1 MSSLGL
7 DYLSSGRKSSE
18 REGYVQHVSNAVKN
32 AIRMFTPS
40 ARPHILLRMLNR
52 CSCLL
57 LVLFLAAGAGAQA
70 LEPRFYS
77 NAPKGMNFSIVGY
90 VYSEG
95 ALSFAPALGLE
106 NAELS
111 VQSAVLAYARS
122 GSLFGKS
129 AKVDVAVPYAFMSG
143 SATADGAPV
152 SREVDGF
159 ADPQFRGSVNFI
171 GAPALTL
178 EEFRD
183 YQQNFVMGAS
193 LKMTA
198 PAGQYD
204 DDKLINVGMN
214 RWSFAPEVGMSKTFG
229 PLILEVA
236 GAVTLYTDNDD
247 FLGTTLEQAP
257 LYSAQGHAVYTF
269 PRGIWLAL
277 NATYYTGGR
286 TTVGGVVKDNLQ
298 RNSRI
303 GATLAFPITKLHSLK
318 LYASSGVSTRTGSDF
333 NTFGAAWQY
342 RWGGGL

>member
-1 MSSLGL
+1 M
-7 DYLSSGRKSSE
+7 LS
-18 REGYVQHVSNAVKN
+18 
-32 AIRMFTPS
+32 
-40 ARPHILLRMLNR
+40 R

-77 NAPKGMNFSIVGY
+77 NAPIGMNFAIAGY
-90 VYSEG
+90 LYSSG
-95 ALSFAPALGLE
+95 ALSFTPSLDLE

-111 VQSAVLAYARS
+111 MHSAVLAYARS
-122 GSLFGKS
+122 GRLFGKS
-129 AKVDVAVPYAFMSG
+129 AKFDVVAPYASLSG
-143 SATADGAPV
+143 TATQEGSPV
-152 SREVDGF
+152 SRDVDGF
-159 ADPQFRGSVNFI
+159 ADPQFRGSINFI

-229 PLILEVA
+229 PLILELA

-277 NATYYTGGR
+277 NATYYAGGR
-286 TTVGGVVKDNLQ
+286 TTVEGIEKDNFQ
-298 RNSRI
+298 KNSRI
-303 GATLAFPITKLHSLK
+303 GATLAFPVDKRNSLK
-318 LYASSGVSTRTGSDF
+318 LYSSAGVSTRTGSDF
-333 NTFGAAWQY
+333 NTYGAVWQY